1 MEIEIDF
8 CFGERIEVTKGVF
21 VPPVGATIQIA
32 KQDYTVKQVYW
43 ALDYADDTHIN
54 TKLRAIVDCVLRE
67 SE

>member
-32 KQDYTVKQVYW
+32 KQDYT
-43 ALDYADDTHIN
+43 LNRFIG
-54 TKLRAIVDCVLRE
+54 L
-67 SE
+67 